1 MKKEWLLLVAT
12 ATTSVLIG
20 LGVVRWFAP
29 QLLGIPIDLQMVRVS
44 EEVPPFFSG
53 VFRPEDYASR
63 EFLIKDPFILRAKP
77 LLPDHGVVGPH
88 DILGFRNRN
97 IPNKADIITIGDSQ
111 TYGNNAPLERN
122 WPSSLATLLSSD
134 QRVIHYS
141 MAVGG
146 WGAIEY
152 LQMIQIAK
160 LFQPRIVVVAF
171 YTGNDPLES
180 FRKAYSDSRWRSLLP
195 DHTISVDDAPSVVFP
210 PPDSELWD
218 VQFSDGLEF
227 SFAPKLRLASNQEH
241 PAVQAGYDVMAIVA
255 KQIVEI
261 AATRN
266 IRVVFTIIPTAE
278 LVYARK
284 VRSENIVA
292 SSEYSA
298 LIAAETMRIERLAAE
313 LSKIPRATYVDIVS
327 VLQSEALGSEP
338 LYPPANGHPLPA
350 GYQIIAEA
358 LAPTVSES
366 LPKQQPPS
374 SAANE
379 LPAGSSRTEEEG

>member
-1 MKKEWLLLVAT
+1 M
-12 ATTSVLIG
+12 
-20 LGVVRWFAP
+20 
-29 QLLGIPIDLQMVRVS
+29 
-44 EEVPPFFSG
+44 
-53 VFRPEDYASR
+53 
-63 EFLIKDPFILRAKP
+63 
-77 LLPDHGVVGPH
+77 
-88 DILGFRNRN
+88 
-97 IPNKADIITIGDSQ
+97 
-111 TYGNNAPLERN
+111 
-122 WPSSLATLLSSD
+122 
-134 QRVIHYS
+134 
-141 MAVGG
+141 
-146 WGAIEY
+146 
-152 LQMIQIAK
+152 
-160 LFQPRIVVVAF
+160 
-171 YTGNDPLES
+171 
-180 FRKAYSDSRWRSLLP
+180 LP

-266 IRVVFTIIPTAE
+266 VRVVFTIIPTAE

-358 LAPTVSES
+358 LAPTVSEL